1 MGEQALKN
9 KKTPLCAALLAHVG
23 ANRRAPHT
31 NNESP
36 VRKPGISY
44 AEVSLCGNH
53 MMLFLNIRFAGPA
66 APDLRLR

>member
-1 MGEQALKN
+1 MGEQAPNN
-9 KKTPLCAALLAHVG
+9 KKTPLRAAMLAHV
-23 ANRRAPHT
+23 AASRRAPHT
-31 NNESP
+31 NKKSP

-53 MMLFLNIRFAGPA
+53 MMLFLNIRFAGSV